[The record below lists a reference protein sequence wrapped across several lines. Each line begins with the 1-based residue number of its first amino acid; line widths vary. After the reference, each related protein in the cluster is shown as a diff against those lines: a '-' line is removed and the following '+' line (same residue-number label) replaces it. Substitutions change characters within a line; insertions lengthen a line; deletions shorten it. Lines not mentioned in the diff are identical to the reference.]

1 MALRL
6 DTYDNIALTAGKDIA
21 DVVVT
26 RIAKLVMD
34 KVRVED
40 SVARVAHATFMV
52 VAAGTSAPQM
62 MAVAQRLQRELDDA
76 KVRYREQPLKF
87 VCSLGVAS
95 VADTADSIEDL
106 MRIALQRLQRTPAA
120 VAAAPPAP
128 QGLPGELERVLRYLE
143 GLDPARLGSAAEA
156 LAKRLKRIAETI
168 QARVR

>member
-6 DTYDNIALTAGKDIA
+6 DTYDSIALSAGKDIA

-34 KVRVED
+34 KVRTED

-52 VAAGTSAPQM
+52 VAAGTSAPHM

-87 VCSLGVAS
+87 ICSLGVAS
-95 VADTADSIEDL
+95 VARPGEFDRRPDAP
-106 MRIALQRLQRTPAA
+106 R
-120 VAAAPPAP
+120 AAAAAAHARGGARGSARRGAGRPA
-128 QGLPGELERVLRYLE
+128 GRARARAALPGEPGPGAARRLR
-143 GLDPARLGSAAEA
+143 PRCSPSA
-156 LAKRLKRIAETI
+156 
-168 QARVR
+168 